1 MSLTTSPV
9 ARCSLRCHFMRCA
22 LKRMDVEA
30 AKDDLKNRTL
40 PKLRDDFAQL
50 IWLATLRDCN
60 TGKYHYDG
68 LAHIFSEPIAGM
80 ALAACHEDVFERI
93 VLCPLELFV
102 SQLER
107 FILAASPDLQASLQT
122 WEKAQSVHNNHTLS
136 LQAASRRFVSL
147 ERQDCFDGSE
157 VSAIIGS

>member
-1 MSLTTSPV
+1 
-9 ARCSLRCHFMRCA
+9 MRWA

-93 VLCPLELFV
+93 VLCPLE
-102 SQLER
+102 
-107 FILAASPDLQASLQT
+107 PDPQASLQT
-122 WEKAQSVHNNHTLS
+122 WEKLKAYTTTIPCHCKP
-136 LQAASRRFVSL
+136 QAADLFLSSVRIALIVRKCQQS
-147 ERQDCFDGSE
+147 
-157 VSAIIGS
+157 

>member
-60 TGKYHYDG
+60 TGAYHHDG
-68 LAHIFSEPIAGM
+68 LGDLFTGPVAHM
-80 ALAACHEDVFERI
+80 ALADCHEEVFARL

-102 SQLER
+102 SQVER
-107 FILAASPDLQASLQT
+107 FILASSPDPLVAL
-122 WEKAQSVHNNHTLS
+122 KA
-136 LQAASRRFVSL
+136 
-147 ERQDCFDGSE
+147 G
-157 VSAIIGS
+157 